1 MWEFNLFFSWMST
14 ESYKGVLGFCQV
26 LTRFNTVERV
36 LIRCSMGYIF
46 LKVMY
51 NGSAGVLLLCRSRAL
66 SS

>member
-36 LIRCSMGYIF
+36 LIRCSMGYI
-46 LKVMY
+46 
-51 NGSAGVLLLCRSRAL
+51 S
-66 SS
+66 